1 MILFLILVTKINL
14 SLWTNKPDHHVESVH
29 VRSLFLVRIFS
40 HIWTEYGDLQ
50 IKSPHSLRMW
60 RNMGQTNPECKHF
73 SRSWRQNIVINTHTH
88 VHNTYIHTCNHETT
102 MCLPTYH
109 HSGFMATHALRH
121 MICCI
126 HTRHIVFM
134 IACILCPSCF
144 CEIVRFVHS
153 ICLGS
158 LINIKTKINTYDI
171 TYISQLSNKRS
182 WSQNNVTV

>member
-1 MILFLILVTKINL
+1 MFGAYFWCEFFPTFGLNMETYRL
-14 SLWTNKPDHHVESVH
+14 SPRIHSECGVIWARPTLNANTFHEVD
-29 VRSLFLVRIFS
+29 VRTL
-40 HIWTEYGDLQ
+40 LQ
-50 IKSPHSLRMW
+50 
-60 RNMGQTNPECKHF
+60 
-73 SRSWRQNIVINTHTH
+73 THTH
-88 VHNTYIHTCNHETT
+88 TYTTHTYIHTCNHETT

-121 MICCI
+121 MICRI

-182 WSQNNVTV
+182 

>member
-88 VHNTYIHTCNHETT
+88 VHNTYIHVIMKQQCAFPLITT
-102 MCLPTYH
+102 V
-109 HSGFMATHALRH
+109 ALWQLMHLGTWYAVYIPGTLFSWLHVYYAHLASVRLWD
-121 MICCI
+121 
-126 HTRHIVFM
+126 
-134 IACILCPSCF
+134 LCTPS
-144 CEIVRFVHS
+144 VLDH
-153 ICLGS
+153 L
-158 LINIKTKINTYDI
+158 
-171 TYISQLSNKRS
+171 
-182 WSQNNVTV
+182 